1 MKIILPLLALFIKS
15 ALSAN
20 ILVVAPLP
28 SPSHYIWNSALA
40 YGLVNKNHN
49 VTVVTSD
56 KDDSPRPKNL
66 HHILLEGTYEFM
78 HENEEMNINEMFG
91 SNPIHTLIEMQS
103 MPDFFCEIFLKPK
116 SFQNLLDYPKDFKF
130 DLIIIDVTMGSCF
143 YPLIH
148 RFHYPPTIAVTPF
161 LLPSYVAY
169 NFGNQ
174 VNPSYLPWHS
184 LPYTGEMTF
193 MERVSNFLLVYVEVG
208 LRYVH
213 QYRQEHKVA
222 RKYFGEDIPSMVEL
236 ERHMSLILTNSDPVL
251 DFPQPLAPNF
261 IPVGGLHTR
270 KAKKLP
276 DDLQNLVDGA
286 KNGVIVFSL
295 GTNIRSD
302 KLDENVQQVLLSA
315 FSKIPETIVWKFES
329 EIKDLPKNVIVRKWL
344 PQNDLLGHPNVKLFI
359 GHGGAL
365 STQEAIFHGVPM
377 ICVPFLMDQFLNTQ
391 NVVTKKM
398 GLELNIRNATSEDV
412 YRTIREV
419 LNNPIYSENMKKS
432 SNRFKDR
439 METPLERGV
448 FWAEYVIRHG
458 GAHFLNTP
466 ARDLPLYKASGLDV
480 LVFISLVV
488 VLFFI
493 VVLKIVKLLKKLRRK
508 KKVKTN

>member
-1 MKIILPLLALFIKS
+1 MTLQDPKTSTTFYLKVLLYFDYFKNYDVS
-15 ALSAN
+15 A
-20 ILVVAPLP
+20 
-28 SPSHYIWNSALA
+28 
-40 YGLVNKNHN
+40 
-49 VTVVTSD
+49 
-56 KDDSPRPKNL
+56 
-66 HHILLEGTYEFM
+66 GTYEFM

-276 DDLQNLVDGA
+276 DVCLWYHH
-286 KNGVIVFSL
+286 
-295 GTNIRSD
+295 
-302 KLDENVQQVLLSA
+302 
-315 FSKIPETIVWKFES
+315 SKIFYM
-329 EIKDLPKNVIVRKWL
+329 L
-344 PQNDLLGHPNVKLFI
+344 LLGFAKP
-359 GHGGAL
+359 
-365 STQEAIFHGVPM
+365 
-377 ICVPFLMDQFLNTQ
+377 
-391 NVVTKKM
+391 
-398 GLELNIRNATSEDV
+398 
-412 YRTIREV
+412 
-419 LNNPIYSENMKKS
+419 
-432 SNRFKDR
+432 
-439 METPLERGV
+439 RGRCQKR
-448 FWAEYVIRHG
+448 RHC
-458 GAHFLNTP
+458 FF
-466 ARDLPLYKASGLDV
+466 ARKQHTLGQ
-480 LVFISLVV
+480 I
-488 VLFFI
+488 
-493 VVLKIVKLLKKLRRK
+493 RRK
-508 KKVKTN
+508 RPTNPSECLQQNPGNGSVEI